1 MGLKSNEIDPLLI
14 RQLKQ
19 TANKPVTRLV
29 LLTGFNT
36 PPTPSQEGSQ
46 LQPVT
51 KQIVH
56 FFLYW
61 HIATVAHYFYIA
73 TLFQTTKPR
82 RTNSPGF
89 VFVCFRSSQR
99 SNRRTLFH
107 YFSIINIKS
116 NRSFACRRVIETV
129 DQENLLHTVS
139 RRLSRII

>member
-51 KQIVH
+51 KQIVQL
-56 FFLYW
+56 FLYW
-61 HIATVAHYFYIA
+61 N
-73 TLFQTTKPR
+73 QTI
-82 RTNSPGF
+82 NSKQF
-89 VFVCFRSSQR
+89 LVLSASF
-99 SNRRTLFH
+99 
-107 YFSIINIKS
+107 II
-116 NRSFACRRVIETV
+116 
-129 DQENLLHTVS
+129 Q
-139 RRLSRII
+139 

>member
-1 MGLKSNEIDPLLI
+1 MGPKSNEIAPLLI

-56 FFLYW
+56 LSK
-61 HIATVAHYFYIA
+61 IEI
-73 TLFQTTKPR
+73 TTKQI
-82 RTNSPGF
+82 T
-89 VFVCFRSSQR
+89 
-99 SNRRTLFH
+99 
-107 YFSIINIKS
+107 I
-116 NRSFACRRVIETV
+116 
-129 DQENLLHTVS
+129 
-139 RRLSRII
+139 